1 MDREVDLSGGRVTPG
16 VVRVGMT
23 VRRPTG
29 KYSPFVHALLALL
42 ADAGFDRSP
51 RFHGFDDGGREI
63 LDYVETVF
71 RGREAAPSASAA
83 AAVRAVP

>member
-51 RFHGFDDGGREI
+51 RREI